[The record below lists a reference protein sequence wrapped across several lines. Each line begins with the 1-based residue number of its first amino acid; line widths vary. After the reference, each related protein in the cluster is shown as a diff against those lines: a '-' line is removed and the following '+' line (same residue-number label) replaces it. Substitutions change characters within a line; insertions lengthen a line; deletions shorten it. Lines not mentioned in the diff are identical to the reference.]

1 MQLRFWNFVDDDGVE
16 CAGFSEAKRHPTD
29 LKDRWKVICKQ
40 LAEGRLPAH
49 LVVSAPDVAAGAGA
63 WRFEPSVLLASRRIH
78 VRVHMHYECQF

>member
-1 MQLRFWNFVDDDGVE
+1 VDDDGVE

-49 LVVSAPDVAAGAGA
+49 LVVSVSAVPPWARA
-63 WRFEPSVLLASRRIH
+63 WGYRLSVIQVLATN
-78 VRVHMHYECQF
+78 